1 MILSATVMVTSL
13 EYAIK
18 HNLKMSIPYLSYYAT
33 ITCCRAFLYTIPE
46 NTWSYSKNGNK
57 KFLEM
62 SHSTI
67 INCTGSYL
75 NRLDT
80 VFAENTKK
88 TIKDL
93 KEWRELFSYKF
104 PSSGLSVIRNY
115 DVNEIIEICSIMCEL
130 AQLSSEQIQKYVS
143 KKCMYNYEE
152 WAEPEVDLMEAG
164 FMYNDII
171 DPEDAFRVRY
181 LSRKQPSP
189 VSIYYTMTEGM
200 VEDYFGAWQEEGE
213 DNYDPDEEWQIIFP
227 VP

>member
-1 MILSATVMVTSL
+1 M
-13 EYAIK
+13 
-18 HNLKMSIPYLSYYAT
+18 
-33 ITCCRAFLYTIPE
+33 
-46 NTWSYSKNGNK
+46 
-57 KFLEM
+57 
-62 SHSTI
+62 
-67 INCTGSYL
+67 
-75 NRLDT
+75 
-80 VFAENTKK
+80 
-88 TIKDL
+88 
-93 KEWRELFSYKF
+93 FSYKF

-181 LSRKQPSP
+181 LSRKQSFP